1 MPSSTQRPDPPYR
14 RIVAEFRSRILTG
27 DLRPGDRMPSIRQ
40 IAQRRGVAVATA
52 TKVMA
57 ALRDEGLVETKVGAG
72 TVVSVRAVR
81 EQPVGPTAPP
91 GPRRADIPK
100 QALNRGHVLRTAIS
114 IADLEGL
121 DALSMRRLATELD
134 VGAMSLYRH
143 VASKDELV
151 TQMVDEVFA
160 ESELPTPG
168 PEGWRAK
175 LELVS
180 RRQWELGRR
189 HLWMPRTVSFT
200 RPLLVP
206 NMMAHTEWTLRA
218 LDGLGLPMTTRIREA
233 LTLHALVVTTA
244 LSMADEVEAEHET
257 GVTLTRWRLAQQ
269 GRADELLG
277 RGGFPSWPRFP
288 RKRCRTWTDCSSTAS
303 HATSTVSPPCWRE
316 NPERGREGRR
326 FPALSTTVVL
336 GFHPRGLPGRV
347 RRRGPRAS
355 PRGGSRPGRS
365 R

>member
-100 QALNRGHVLRTAIS
+100 QTLNRGHVLRTAIS

-189 HLWMPRTVSFT
+189 HLWMPRAVSFT

-218 LDGLGLPMTTRIREA
+218 LDGLGLPMTTRIREV

-277 RGGFPSWPRFP
+277 RGRFP
-288 RKRCRTWTDCSSTAS
+288 LLAEIPEE
-303 HATSTVSPPCWRE
+303 TVSDLDGLFEYGLARHLDGFAAMLERE
-316 NPERGREGRR
+316 
-326 FPALSTTVVL
+326 
-336 GFHPRGLPGRV
+336 
-347 RRRGPRAS
+347 
-355 PRGGSRPGRS
+355 SRTRS
-365 R
+365 